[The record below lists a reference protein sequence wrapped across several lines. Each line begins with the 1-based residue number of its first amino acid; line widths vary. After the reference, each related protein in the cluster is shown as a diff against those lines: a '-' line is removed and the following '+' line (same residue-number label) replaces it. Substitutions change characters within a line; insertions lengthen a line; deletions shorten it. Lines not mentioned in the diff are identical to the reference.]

1 MIPTYHHHS
10 PSSINQF
17 AASPALFVLERVLGL
32 KQVVGAPAHRGVG
45 VEAGVAYGLMNL
57 DSGNMDKT
65 EKLAIQAALTAY
77 DTVRALSPDERKEKY
92 RENIPDMVSQA
103 LDELRPYGKPTAV
116 QGHINRTIPGVELPI
131 VGYYDFIWE
140 DKGIVIDLKTT
151 ERMPSEIKIPHARQ
165 VSWYCSDNHEG
176 RLCYV
181 TPKKCVTYQLE
192 NVRAHHD
199 ALIRLAKTVEK
210 FLSLSDDPAF
220 FTSITAPDLESFYW
234 QAPHMRALAY
244 QYWKI

>member
-1 MIPTYHHHS
+1 MIPGYLHHS
-10 PSSINQF
+10 PSSLNQF

-45 VEAGVAYGLMNL
+45 VEAGVAVGLMNPKA
-57 DSGNMDKT
+57 SDKACV
-65 EKLAIQAALTAY
+65 EAAYTAY
-77 DTVRALSPDERKEKY
+77 DTVSALSPDDRKERY
-92 RENIPDMVSQA
+92 RENIPDMVKQV
-103 LDELRPYGKPTAV
+103 LVELRPYGKPTAV
-116 QGHINRTIPGVELPI
+116 QGHIDRIVPGVQLPI

-165 VSWYCSDNHEG
+165 VSFYAGDNQQG

-181 TPKKCVTYQLE
+181 TPKKSAVYQLE
-192 NVRAHHD
+192 NVREHHE
-199 ALIRLAKTVEK
+199 ALIRMAKTVEK
-210 FLSLSDDPAF
+210 FLSLSDDPMF
-220 FTSITAPDLESFYW
+220 FTSITVPDLESFYW
-234 QAPHMRALAY
+234 TAPHMRALAY